1 MRFFGRIGATI
12 VVGAAV
18 WLRVFDARLRAQV
31 RTFGPA
37 APYLVTGR
45 SVSVPPY
52 HQVGPAVDRRVWPE
66 RPDAPGT
73 MIRAAPEPAGG
84 DQSAPKYRSASRR
97 AGTL

>member
-1 MRFFGRIGATI
+1 MKFFGRIGATI

-18 WLRVFDARLRAQV
+18 GCAFSTAALTQV

-52 HQVGPAVDRRVWPE
+52 HQVGQQSSDE
-66 RPDAPGT
+66 SGQKDQMRPDESS
-73 MIRAAPEPAGG
+73 RPEPAGG
-84 DQSAPKYRSASRR
+84 DQSAPK
-97 AGTL
+97 

>member
-1 MRFFGRIGATI
+1 MKFIGRMGATI

-18 WLRVFDARLRAQV
+18 ACVFSTAASTQV

-52 HQVGPAVDRRVWPE
+52 HQVGQQSSDESGQKDRM
-66 RPDAPGT
+66 RPDESSG
-73 MIRAAPEPAGG
+73 PEPAGS
-84 DQSAPKYRSASRR
+84 DQSAPK
-97 AGTL
+97 